1 MPAANEASKRTVRI
15 VELALTRLPRSLL
28 DLVEESLIDQG
39 LEVTRPSKLI
49 DPPTNIRPW

>member
-1 MPAANEASKRTVRI
+1 MPAANEASKRKVRI
-15 VELALTRLPRSLL
+15 VGLALTRLPRSLL
-28 DLVEESLIDQG
+28 DLVEESRIDQG